1 MTDHDLDETYTA
13 MSQALGRVGERE
25 AALFLATL
33 SLALIARQSHAG
45 EVLSLIAQAEA
56 LVQA

>member
-33 SLALIARQSHAG
+33 SLALIARQSDAG
-45 EVLSLIAQAEA
+45 EVLPLIAQAEA